1 MAHFQ
6 RMLKVHD
13 PLKFEREAVEALEAL
28 IELIPIARLEG
39 VHFEQDDPD
48 VGADAVLNLTVGD
61 RPYLLVCEVKSNG
74 HPRATR
80 DAIQQLKHWKYHSMP
95 AAPIFLAPYISEQS
109 RALCVEAGVN
119 YFDLFGNT
127 RLHLDNLF
135 LERTV
140 ADKPASERRD
150 LKSLFKPKSARVL
163 RWLLRDPVT
172 PVRLQEIADGAT
184 VSLGQVHNVKEG
196 LLAREWAQST
206 SEGLILTDPDSLLDA
221 WRDDYEAPPGQ
232 TRKYYTIHHG
242 EALTARLKGLMAN
255 DRVEPV
261 LMLGS
266 YSAANWLAP
275 YGRNETTFLYA
286 WPEVLPELEAALA
299 LEPAAKGANLLVK
312 VLEDESVLLDAVE
325 PTSDLL
331 VTSPVQTYLD
341 LYNSGERG
349 REAAEFLRRKGLSWP
364 RA

>member
-1 MAHFQ
+1 
-6 RMLKVHD
+6 MLKASEA
-13 PLKFEREAVEALEAL
+13 LKFEREAVEALEAL
-28 IELIPIARLEG
+28 LDQIPI
-39 VHFEQDDPD
+39 VHFEGARFEQSDPN
-48 VGADAVLNLTVGD
+48 VGADAILDLRIGD
-61 RPYLLVCEVKSNG
+61 RPYRLICEVKSNG

-80 DAIQQLKHWKYHSMP
+80 DAISQLKHWTFHAGP
-95 AAPIFLAPYISEQS
+95 VATIFLAPYISEQS

-127 RLHLDNLF
+127 RLHLDNVF
-135 LERTV
+135 YERSV

-196 LLAREWAQST
+196 LIAREWAET
-206 SEGLILTDPDSLLDA
+206 TPDGLILTDPDSLLNA
-221 WRDDYEAPPGQ
+221 WREDYEAPPGQ

-242 EALTARLKGLMAN
+242 EALTERLKPLMAR
-255 DRVEPV
+255 DRAEPV

-275 YGRNETTFLYA
+275 YGRSETTFLYA
-286 WPEVLPELEAALA
+286 WPEILPDLEAALS
-299 LEPAAKGANLLVK
+299 LEPAAKGASILVK
-312 VLEDESVLLDAVE
+312 VLEEESVMLDAVE
-325 PTSDLL
+325 PTPDLL

-341 LYNSGERG
+341 LYNAGERG